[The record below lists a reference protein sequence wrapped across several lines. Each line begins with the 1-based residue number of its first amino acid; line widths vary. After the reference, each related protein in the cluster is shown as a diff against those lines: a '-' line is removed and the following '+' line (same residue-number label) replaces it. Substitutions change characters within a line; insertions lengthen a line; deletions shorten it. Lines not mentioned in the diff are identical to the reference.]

1 MVIKDTRDLMDS
13 ELPMFVGLAVLL
25 ALCAMLLT
33 LESTVLPFIFLAS
46 IGFAVIYNFGSNI
59 FLGEISYITKA
70 IAAVLQLGVTMDYSI
85 FLYHRYEEERANY
98 TDNRDA
104 MAAAIVANRCLNI
117 FRYRRKVC

>member
-1 MVIKDTRDLMDS
+1 MV
-13 ELPMFVGLAVLL
+13 
-25 ALCAMLLT
+25 T

-85 FLYHRYEEERANY
+85 FLYHRYEEERPNY
-98 TDNRDA
+98 DDKRDA
-104 MAAAIVANRCLNI
+104 MASPLWRPFGPCPPPA
-117 FRYRRKVC
+117 